1 MKKSYHFF
9 TIVMISCIFMSCSK
23 DNNTSQV
30 LPQYSFVDKATPTTS
45 KPLINGSTTLD
56 KWQLAFSD
64 EFNDNQIDTLKWTVD
79 KSYIRYN
86 TDITIRSSENNVEEK
101 NGNIYLN
108 YNKAPGVGSNLYYV
122 GRFNSKDKYS
132 TAYGFF
138 ETKMHVVKPNGYQTA
153 FWMMPNS
160 GTSMTNAGP
169 HDGTANDGAE
179 IDIIEG
185 NKLNTYSCGLHWDGY
200 DVDHKGAGNG
210 GVRATNMHDTVYHV
224 FGLEW
229 TNTFLKYYFNGR
241 VVWQTSDPK
250 AIAHV
255 SEYILFTGMCWGV
268 NTWVN
273 GDVTKNTFIQN
284 GGIDKAYIDYV
295 RVYKFKP

>member
-1 MKKSYHFF
+1 MKEKYTCFS
-9 TIVMISCIFMSCSK
+9 ILVVSIILIGCSK
-23 DNNTSQV
+23 KNNSMEV
-30 LPQYSFVDKATPTTS
+30 YPQYSFVDKGTPTTS
-45 KPLINGSTTLD
+45 KPLMNGSTTLE

-64 EFNDNQIDTLKWTVD
+64 EFNDNQIDTLKWTVER
-79 KSYIRYN
+79 SYVRYN
-86 TDITIRSSENNVEEK
+86 NDITIRSSENNVEEK

-122 GRFNSKDKYS
+122 GRFNSKEKYS

-153 FWMMPNS
+153 FWLMPNS

-200 DVDHKGAGNG
+200 GNDHKGAGNG
-210 GVRATNMHDTVYHV
+210 SVKATNMHDTTYHI

-229 TNTFLKYYFNGR
+229 SKTFLKYYFNGR

-255 SEYILFTGMCWGV
+255 AEYILFTGMCWGV

-295 RVYKFKP
+295 RVYKFSP